1 MVIVWRKEM
10 DIPTGVIPAIRKM
23 KDFEKAL
30 TTSNEWIV
38 FLETRLG
45 QLKSVVEYSKKANKK
60 VLIHIDLIQGLKA
73 DEYGMEFLIHEMK
86 PDGILST
93 RMNIIEIAKKHN
105 ILAIQRLFLLDS
117 LALENNFKLYKKIK
131 PDCIEVLPGLIP
143 EVIRQIYDKTN
154 IPIIAGGLIEEENE
168 VMEAMEAGAVS
179 VSTSNQ
185 KLWKFQ

>member
-1 MVIVWRKEM
+1 M

-86 PDGILST
+86 PDGILTT
-93 RMNIIEIAKKHN
+93 RGNIINLARRKG
-105 ILAIQRLFLLDS
+105 ILAIQRMFLLDS
-117 LALENNFKLYKKIK
+117 GAIEQNMQLINRFK
-131 PDCIEVLPGLIP
+131 PDCIEVLPGLMP
-143 EVIRQIYDKTN
+143 QVIGDIYKKTD
-154 IPIIAGGLIEEENE
+154 IPIIAGGLLKSEEE
-168 VMEAMEAGAVS
+168 VYSALEAGAIGI
-179 VSTSNQ
+179 STSSSN
-185 KLWKFQ
+185 LWCL